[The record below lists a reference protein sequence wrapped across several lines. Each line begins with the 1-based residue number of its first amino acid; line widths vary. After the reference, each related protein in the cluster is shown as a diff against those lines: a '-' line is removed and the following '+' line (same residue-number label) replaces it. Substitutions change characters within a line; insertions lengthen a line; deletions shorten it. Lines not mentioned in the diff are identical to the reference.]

1 MEGLE
6 GGRAD
11 GAATCSEGSEH
22 LRVTAEG
29 KETTRMIRKEQVF
42 KKEKRRNVKEK
53 GKESKQKI
61 NKQTDSVN
69 GKRQMPLGLP
79 VYLEARLNRA
89 RPMLI
94 LALCK
99 NPNLPSTLCFF

>member
-1 MEGLE
+1 MKEWNVEGLE

-53 GKESKQKI
+53 GKESKQQI
-61 NKQTDSVN
+61 NKQTD
-69 GKRQMPLGLP
+69 
-79 VYLEARLNRA
+79 AFRA
-89 RPMLI
+89 TCVP
-94 LALCK
+94 
-99 NPNLPSTLCFF
+99 